1 MLYKRIV
8 MTRKE
13 VAEWILD
20 YFRRSKCRAGHVVM
34 LNHIMLDSSTQLSPV
49 DRDQVIPVAEELID
63 NGYFAFEDSKPQ
75 CFRLSEKGY
84 KYIYNSKAVLDCC
97 FESGIANEPVVV
109 ETSHW
114 LNSYPG
120 AKAVYTRALT
130 LYEQKDFSREIL
142 DNMRLSLEYFFRQL
156 VGNTK
161 SLENNIVEIGKLLK
175 VKGYNPEF
183 SNMLI
188 KLIEYYTKYQNNYV
202 KHNDKVNPLELD
214 FIILQTTAFMRA
226 MM

>member
-1 MLYKRIV
+1 MLYNHTV

-13 VAEWILD
+13 VAEWIFD
-20 YFRRSKCRAGHVVM
+20 YFRRSRCRAGHVVM
-34 LNHIMLDSSTQLSPV
+34 FNHIMLDSSTQFNPV
-49 DRDQVIPVAEELID
+49 DRDLVIPVAEELID
-63 NGYFAFEDSKPQ
+63 NGYFTFEDSRPQ

-84 KYIYNSKAVLDCC
+84 KYIYNPKAVLDCC
-97 FESGIANEPVVV
+97 FESDIASEPVVV

-114 LNSYPG
+114 LNSYPE
-120 AKAVYTRALT
+120 AKAVYIKALT
-130 LYEQKDFSREIL
+130 LYEQKEFSREIL
-142 DNMRLSLEYFFRQL
+142 DNMRLSLESFLRQL

-161 SLENNIVEIGKLLK
+161 SLENNIAEIGKLLK

-183 SNMLI
+183 TNMLI

-226 MM
+226 MK

>member
-1 MLYKRIV
+1 
-8 MTRKE
+8 MTKQE
-13 VAEWILD
+13 IAEWILD
-20 YFRRSKCRAGHVVM
+20 YFRRSKCRENHVVRLHQI
-34 LNHIMLDSSTQLSPV
+34 LNDSYRKLTPV
-49 DRDQVIPVAEELID
+49 EQDLLTPVANELIE
-63 NGYFAFEDSKPQ
+63 NGYFTYEKDGMEVL
-75 CFRLSEKGY
+75 RLTEKGY
-84 KYIYNSKAVLDCC
+84 KYIYDPKAVLDCC
-97 FESGIANEPVVV
+97 FESDIANEPVVV

-114 LNSYPG
+114 LNSYPD
-120 AKAVYTRALT
+120 AKAAYAKALA

-142 DNMRLSLEYFFRQL
+142 DNMRLSLENFVRQL

-161 SLENNIVEIGKLLK
+161 SLENNIAEIGKHLK
-175 VKGYNPEF
+175 TKGYNPEF

-214 FIILQTTAFMRA
+214 FIVLQTTAFMRA